1 MAHDSVVFERT
12 VTEAVRRAALIA
24 ATKHDLALG
33 VSTSEAHSDTNDA
46 ATLAAAEA
54 HDTDAL
60 LAVSDVTTNNVT
72 STKHGFAPKSP
83 ADATK
88 FLNGAATPAY
98 AQVKDSDLSTSD
110 VTTNNVVSTKHGLA
124 PKSPADATKFLNGA
138 ATPAYAQVK
147 DSDLSTS
154 DITTNNV
161 SITKHGFAPKA
172 PNDATKYL
180 DGTGAYSTP
189 AGGTTYPPT
198 LPTFPAISNLE
209 LRLSAELST
218 MTVNPDGRVA
228 QINDMTGNW
237 GSNFTATLGA
247 RPRLVKRAMSR
258 LRPGLVFDGVAA
270 KLVAGATKTL
280 AQPVTVVGVV
290 QNWKGGAANNNM
302 FHGGGLVVYHSG
314 GNSWA
319 IFAGTAYTDTT
330 AYTQNT
336 EMMVD
341 GDIGAPAIAIAVF
354 NGATSTIYNNG
365 VNGSLSNAGAG
376 GFSGT
381 LYVGG
386 DSTTS
391 FAHMVLYEFLVY
403 SKVLNG
409 TELGQINTYYATAL
423 DIQL

>member
-1 MAHDSVVFERT
+1 MARERETFERT
-12 VTEAVRRAALIA
+12 VDEALRRAALVHPVKRDVDHA
-24 ATKHDLALG
+24 VT
-33 VSTSEAHSDTNDA
+33 TSETHSDTNDA
-46 ATLAAAEA
+46 ATLASANAHSDANDITTLAAAEA

-60 LAVSDVTTNNVT
+60 LATSDITTNNVS

-98 AQVKDSDLSTSD
+98 ALVKDSDLSTSN
-110 VTTNNVVSTKHGLA
+110 VTTN
-124 PKSPADATKFLNGA
+124 D
-138 ATPAYAQVK
+138 
-147 DSDLSTS
+147 
-154 DITTNNV
+154 V
-161 SITKHGFAPKA
+161 SIAKHGFAPKA

-180 DGTGAYSTP
+180 DGTGAYSVP
-189 AGGTTYPPT
+189 SGSGGGGA
-198 LPTFPAISNLE
+198 LPTFPTISNLE

-218 MTVNPDGRVA
+218 MTKNTDGRVA
-228 QINDMTGNW
+228 QINDYAGAW

-247 RPRLVKRAMSR
+247 RPRWLRNGMAPG
-258 LRPGLVFDGVAA
+258 RPGLVFDGAAA
-270 KLVAGATKTL
+270 KLVAGSSRTL
-280 AQPVTVVGVV
+280 AQPVTVVAVV
-290 QNWKGGAANNNM
+290 RNWKGGANNNNL
-302 FHGGGLVVYHSG
+302 FHGTGLVLYHLS

-319 IFAGTAYTDTT
+319 IYAGTAYSDTT

-341 GDIGAPAIAIAVF
+341 GDVGAPAIAIAVF
-354 NGATSTIYNNG
+354 NGASSTIYNNG
-365 VNGSLSNAGAG
+365 VNGSLANSGSG

-386 DSTTS
+386 DSSTS
-391 FAHMVLYEFLVY
+391 FAHMVLYEFLVF